1 MGQKLSNIHCLL
13 DKTMNMRKHHLT
25 WIYLTISGANSR
37 RCIGIAKCLRYNRG
51 NFTRFL
57 GKYLGYLVMSSGE
70 GGIKVVNKGKKLK
83 EIDDMHLVENM
94 AEKNRSCFP
103 IAIIL
108 TTLIC
113 SY

>member
-1 MGQKLSNIHCLL
+1 
-13 DKTMNMRKHHLT
+13 
-25 WIYLTISGANSR
+25 
-37 RCIGIAKCLRYNRG
+37 
-51 NFTRFL
+51 
-57 GKYLGYLVMSSGE
+57 MSSGE